1 MRKPSLVGNS
11 PGPLS
16 PATLKV
22 MSEAYEVS
30 PDDTDGVAE
39 GIRRAARGSVVHLVQ
54 DGRAIADIVPAAA
67 SLASHRDP
75 AREDDTAL
83 DPVAL
88 AQLEERMAHEP
99 PECAAAGAYH
109 AALFGAP
116 TLAHYRAVYAQV
128 GAPWPGEAFVRQH
141 FLVTDAS

>member
-1 MRKPSLVGNS
+1 MRNS
-11 PGPLS
+11 PGPLD
-16 PATLKV
+16 PATLEV

-39 GIRRAARGSVVHLVQ
+39 AIRRAARGSVVHLVQ

-67 SLASHRDP
+67 PLPSHRD
-75 AREDDTAL
+75 ATREDDAEL
-83 DPVAL
+83 DPAAL

-116 TLAHYRAVYAQV
+116 TLAHYRAVYAQAR
-128 GAPWPGEAFVRQH
+128 APWPGEAFVRRH

>member
-1 MRKPSLVGNS
+1 MRSGARA
-11 PGPLS
+11 PLPVQQR
-16 PATLKV
+16 PATLGA

-30 PDDTDGVAE
+30 PDDTVGIAE

-54 DGRAIADIVPAAA
+54 DGRAIADIVPATSHQA
-67 SLASHRDP
+67 SQRGT
-75 AREDDTAL
+75 ARPDDAEL
-83 DPVAL
+83 NSAAL

-116 TLAHYRAVYAQV
+116 TLAHYRAVYAQA
-128 GAPWPGEAFVRQH
+128 GTPWPGEAFVRRH
-141 FLVTDAS
+141 YLVADPS